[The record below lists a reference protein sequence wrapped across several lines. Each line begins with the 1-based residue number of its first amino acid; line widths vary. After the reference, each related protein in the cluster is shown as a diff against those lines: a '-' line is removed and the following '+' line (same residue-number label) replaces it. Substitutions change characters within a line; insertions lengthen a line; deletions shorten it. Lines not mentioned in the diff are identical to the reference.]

1 MVMEEIEKPIEVRAM
16 EALGKGFDISGDFRL
31 KYAKGTRL
39 VVLDETNKRDIV
51 FPGAFTIKGV
61 SQDIRLDKG
70 DRIRFKSDVLE
81 FNQVCLFLSFS
92 LLFSLLKHMVFFFF
106 YVFKNIIKMLFWIP
120 NSENFSQT

>member
-1 MVMEEIEKPIEVRAM
+1 MEDTEKPIEVRAM
-16 EALGKGFDISGDFRL
+16 EALGKGIDISGDFRL

-51 FPGAFTIKGV
+51 FPGAFTVQGV

-81 FNQVCLFLSFS
+81 FNQVLFFSFS
-92 LLFSLLKHMVFFFF
+92 FLYLMKYMGFICV
-106 YVFKNIIKMLFWIP
+106 
-120 NSENFSQT
+120 

>member
-1 MVMEEIEKPIEVRAM
+1 MVMEETEKIEVRAM

-39 VVLDETNKRDIV
+39 VELDDTNKRDIV

-81 FNQVCLFLSFS
+81 FNQVCL
-92 LLFSLLKHMVFFFF
+92 LF
-106 YVFKNIIKMLFWIP
+106 
-120 NSENFSQT
+120 